1 MAWELEKCL
10 TYHFIAQLSG
20 KNQMIMNEEA
30 TMARRGL
37 GKFFGSRIKMWKWTH
52 KMTIYYHIWHVS
64 HRKFLIMQIL
74 YLENPNVVER
84 INQVFVSTL
93 RINYLIT

>member
-20 KNQMIMNEEA
+20 KSQMIMNEEA

-37 GKFFGSRIKMWKWTH
+37 GKGILSYEFPKCYIK
-52 KMTIYYHIWHVS
+52 S
-64 HRKFLIMQIL
+64 
-74 YLENPNVVER
+74 
-84 INQVFVSTL
+84 
-93 RINYLIT
+93 

>member
-1 MAWELEKCL
+1 
-10 TYHFIAQLSG
+10 
-20 KNQMIMNEEA
+20 MNEEA

-37 GKFFGSRIKMWKWTH
+37 GKFFGSRIKMWKLTH

-64 HRKFLIMQIL
+64 HRKFLIIQIL

-93 RINYLIT
+93 LINYLIT

>member
-1 MAWELEKCL
+1 MFFDRDVDYDEMAWELEKCL

-37 GKFFGSRIKMWKWTH
+37 GKFFGSRIKMW
-52 KMTIYYHIWHVS
+52 IS
-64 HRKFLIMQIL
+64 
-74 YLENPNVVER
+74 
-84 INQVFVSTL
+84 
-93 RINYLIT
+93 ITDK

>member
-37 GKFFGSRIKMWKWTH
+37 GKFFGSRIKMWI
-52 KMTIYYHIWHVS
+52 TII
-64 HRKFLIMQIL
+64 
-74 YLENPNVVER
+74 NV
-84 INQVFVSTL
+84 
-93 RINYLIT
+93 

>member
-37 GKFFGSRIKMWKWTH
+37 GKFFGSRIKLWISII
-52 KMTIYYHIWHVS
+52 IYYHIWHVS
-64 HRKFLIMQIL
+64 HRKFLIIQIL

-84 INQVFVSTL
+84 INQDFVSTL
-93 RINYLIT
+93 RINYLTT

>member
-37 GKFFGSRIKMWKWTH
+37 GKPYKFWVAVSKWGH
-52 KMTIYYHIWHVS
+52 QL
-64 HRKFLIMQIL
+64 LI
-74 YLENPNVVER
+74 
-84 INQVFVSTL
+84 
-93 RINYLIT
+93 

>member
-37 GKFFGSRIKMWKWTH
+37 GKFFGSRMKMWISIT
-52 KMTIYYHIWHVS
+52 MYDHIWHLS
-64 HRKFLIMQIL
+64 HRKFLTLQIL
-74 YLENPNVVER
+74 YLENPNVVEK
-84 INQVFVSTL
+84 INQDFVSTL

>member
-1 MAWELEKCL
+1 MQLFYRDVDYDEMAWELEKCL

-37 GKFFGSRIKMWKWTH
+37 GRDFFDA
-52 KMTIYYHIWHVS
+52 
-64 HRKFLIMQIL
+64 
-74 YLENPNVVER
+74 N
-84 INQVFVSTL
+84 
-93 RINYLIT
+93 